1 MAAELIPV
9 ATALAHL
16 REDAGVA
23 DDLVALYLSAAIRTA
38 SEYLNR
44 ELFANAEDMAAAV
57 LAGTAGTD
65 PIVINDAIRAA
76 ILLIL
81 GQLYAYR
88 EDAVIGTSSS
98 VMQLPVGS
106 KQLLQPFR
114 TGLGV

>member
-1 MAAELIPV
+1 MAADLIPV

-57 LAGTAGTD
+57 LADGQAVAGLLVDQGQCRNDVFVADGTPAKHD
-65 PIVINDAIRAA
+65 IVELRKN
-76 ILLIL
+76 
-81 GQLYAYR
+81 
-88 EDAVIGTSSS
+88 
-98 VMQLPVGS
+98 
-106 KQLLQPFR
+106 
-114 TGLGV
+114 

>member
-1 MAAELIPV
+1 MAAELIPID
-9 ATALAHL
+9 TALAHL

-23 DDLVALYLSAAIRTA
+23 DSLVALYLSAAIQSA
-38 SEYLNR
+38 CDYLNR
-44 ELFANAEDMAAAV
+44 QVFATAEDMAAAV

-81 GQLYAYR
+81 GRLYAFR
-88 EDAVIGTSSS
+88 EDVVAGTASS
-98 VMQLPVGS
+98 VVELPAGS
-106 KQLLQPFR
+106 KQLLQPHR